1 MAMVR
6 ISDELH
12 ERIKAFVEARIGSI
26 GEWAAKWLAEGL
38 EREEKKPKK

>member
-1 MAMVR
+1 MPMIR

-12 ERIKAFVEARIGSI
+12 ERIKAFIDGRMGSI

-38 EREEKKPKK
+38 DREAKSTKK